1 MFKKIPY
8 GVKVRVRGNEQD
20 GFIAEYA
27 IGCPRFLPFINNWNI
42 ISPYTYTVDPY
53 TPTQDTFATFD
64 LAKEAAMSKYD
75 MWINFYKKEEE
86 TKRVSKARRK
96 VLWKSTHN

>member
-1 MFKKIPY
+1 MFEKIPY

-27 IGCPRFLPFINNWNI
+27 IGCFRFLPFINNWNI
-42 ISPYTYTVDPY
+42 RSHYTHTPYIRH
-53 TPTQDTFATFD
+53 DTFPTFD

-75 MWINFYKKEEE
+75 SWIKFYKQEEE
-86 TKRVSKARRK
+86 TKRVSKAQRK
-96 VLWKSTHN
+96 VLWKHP